1 MEAINSWVN
10 CILAVIILVG
20 IIEVI
25 VPEGETRK
33 FVFLVTGVITAVV
46 IATPIIKFFSGD
58 FSLKDVFDEE
68 IIDNNFYY
76 TDTWRSTAKRQA
88 EVLEEVFADNAVR
101 RFNSMYFDMKISE
114 CKISFSH
121 DVNGKIIEVKEVSVK
136 CEGSVDDVRLLKQ
149 RVADVC
155 EVEVEKVRVS

>member
-68 IIDNNFYY
+68 IIDNNF
-76 TDTWRSTAKRQA
+76 
-88 EVLEEVFADNAVR
+88 
-101 RFNSMYFDMKISE
+101 
-114 CKISFSH
+114 
-121 DVNGKIIEVKEVSVK
+121 
-136 CEGSVDDVRLLKQ
+136 
-149 RVADVC
+149 
-155 EVEVEKVRVS
+155 